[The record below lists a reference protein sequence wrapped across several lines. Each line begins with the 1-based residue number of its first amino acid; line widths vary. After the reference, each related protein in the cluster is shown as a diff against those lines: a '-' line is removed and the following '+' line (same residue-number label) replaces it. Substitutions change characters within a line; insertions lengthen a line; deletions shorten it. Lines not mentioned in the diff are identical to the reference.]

1 MTPPA
6 AAAAAGAASPATRAR
21 SSAPARP
28 RVAPP
33 RPRRVSGPAR
43 PPARPPASP
52 PAKRSS
58 RPSSRAQAERGLVPG
73 LLGALDGVS
82 RSGALDRLIRGR
94 IWIGVITFA
103 LIGIVTLQLLV
114 LQLNA
119 SIGRSLV
126 REAQLQ
132 RANAALSIESSEL
145 SGGERVE
152 TQAAHLGMQLVT
164 PGALH
169 FLTGSPRAYIARAA
183 AALKAPAHAASTSGE
198 AGDDDGG
205 RGYRH
210 GRPRIG
216 HAHRTVTVRR
226 CARHGRDAVHDPDRG
241 IGLELNRDRC
251 AVLGSGQPE
260 RLEHVLGN
268 VCDGG
273 GDLRAEAPAGAAV
286 AQAGGVGSGQPNGG
300 G

>member
-1 MTPPA
+1 VSPPA
-6 AAAAAGAASPATRAR
+6 AAAAAAPATRGR
-21 SSAPARP
+21 TGAPVRP

-33 RPRRVSGPAR
+33 RPRRISGPVR
-43 PPARPPASP
+43 

-58 RPSSRAQAERGLVPG
+58 RTSSQAQAAHGLVPS

-132 RANAALSIESSEL
+132 RADAALSIEGSEL
-145 SGGERVE
+145 AGGERVE
-152 TQAAHLGMQLVT
+152 TQAALLGMQLV
-164 PGALH
+164 PEGSLR
-169 FLTGSPRAYIARAA
+169 FLTDDPRANIARAA
-183 AALKAPAHAASTSGE
+183 AAVKARAHSTSSSGEAGARSTAAGTPVDASGAANEPASTGEAATTAASATSAVGETDPSSTTADAPISEPTGPSTSAASTSTPSE
-198 AGDDDGG
+198 ASATTT
-205 RGYRH
+205 
-210 GRPRIG
+210 P
-216 HAHRTVTVRR
+216 
-226 CARHGRDAVHDPDRG
+226 
-241 IGLELNRDRC
+241 
-251 AVLGSGQPE
+251 SS
-260 RLEHVLGN
+260 
-268 VCDGG
+268 
-273 GDLRAEAPAGAAV
+273 EAPAAAAV
-286 AQAGGVGSGQPNGG
+286 VQAGGVGSGQPNGG

>member
-6 AAAAAGAASPATRAR
+6 AAAAAAPATRGR
-21 SSAPARP
+21 STAPARP

-43 PPARPPASP
+43 TPS
-52 PAKRSS
+52 KRGSQAN
-58 RPSSRAQAERGLVPG
+58 SRAQAEHGLVPG

-126 REAQLQ
+126 RESQLQ
-132 RANAALSIESSEL
+132 RTNAALSIEGSEL
-145 SGGERVE
+145 AGGERVE
-152 TQAAHLGMQLVT
+152 TKAALLGMQLV
-164 PGALH
+164 PEGSLR
-169 FLTGSPRAYIARAA
+169 FLSDNPRADIARAA
-183 AALKAPAHAASTSGE
+183 AAVKARAHAASSSGE
-198 AGDDDGG
+198 IGATTTDASAGDASTATASEPSPAGEPG
-205 RGYRH
+205 TTAATQPTNAGES
-210 GRPRIG
+210 
-216 HAHRTVTVRR
+216 
-226 CARHGRDAVHDPDRG
+226 DPSSTTASAPTS
-241 IGLELNRDRC
+241 E
-251 AVLGSGQPE
+251 AAAPSTSSASAP
-260 RLEHVLGN
+260 
-268 VCDGG
+268 
-273 GDLRAEAPAGAAV
+273 AAATTSSEAPAGGAV
-286 AQAGGVGSGQPNGG
+286 DEAGGVGGGQPNGG

>member
-1 MTPPA
+1 VSPPA
-6 AAAAAGAASPATRAR
+6 AAAAAPATRGRTA
-21 SSAPARP
+21 APVRP

-33 RPRRVSGPAR
+33 RPRRISGPAR
-43 PPARPPASP
+43 A

-58 RPSSRAQAERGLVPG
+58 RAQAEHGLVPS

-132 RANAALSIESSEL
+132 RANAALSIEGSEL
-145 SGGERVE
+145 AGGERVE
-152 TQAAHLGMQLVT
+152 TQAALLGMQIVPEGSLR
-164 PGALH
+164 
-169 FLTGSPRAYIARAA
+169 FLTDNPRSNIARAA
-183 AALKAPAHAASTSGE
+183 AAVRARARAASNTAEGAATTPAAGATTSSGASSAASEPAPTGE
-198 AGDDDGG
+198 AGTTAATSTSAAGESDPSATTPDT
-205 RGYRH
+205 
-210 GRPRIG
+210 P
-216 HAHRTVTVRR
+216 ASEPVSPSTSTPPAPAAATRT
-226 CARHGRDAVHDPDRG
+226 P
-241 IGLELNRDRC
+241 
-251 AVLGSGQPE
+251 S
-260 RLEHVLGN
+260 
-268 VCDGG
+268 
-273 GDLRAEAPAGAAV
+273 EAPASAEV
-286 AQAGGVGSGQPNGG
+286 AQAGGVGAGQPNGG

>member
-6 AAAAAGAASPATRAR
+6 AATATAAASPATRAR
-21 SSAPARP
+21 STAPAGP

-33 RPRRVSGPAR
+33 RPRRISGPAR
-43 PPARPPASP
+43 P

-58 RPSSRAQAERGLVPG
+58 RPSSHVQAEHGLVPG

-82 RSGALDRLIRGR
+82 RSSALDRLIRGR

-145 SGGERVE
+145 AGGERVE
-152 TQAAHLGMQLVT
+152 TQAAHLGMQLVSA
-164 PGALH
+164 GALR
-169 FLTGSPRAYIARAA
+169 FLTGNPHAYIERAA
-183 AALKAPAHAASTSGE
+183 AVLKAPARVAASSGE
-198 AGDDDGG
+198 A
-205 RGYRH
+205 
-210 GRPRIG
+210 
-216 HAHRTVTVRR
+216 AATT
-226 CARHGRDAVHDPDRG
+226 AA
-241 IGLELNRDRC
+241 
-251 AVLGSGQPE
+251 AASGTGANTSGAATEPPPPS
-260 RLEHVLGN
+260 
-268 VCDGG
+268 
-273 GDLRAEAPAGAAV
+273 EAPATQSASPTGESGSSSAAAGAPASETAGPSASGTAPASSAAGAATPSEAPPGAAV

>member
-6 AAAAAGAASPATRAR
+6 AAAAAAPATRGR
-21 SSAPARP
+21 STAPVRP

-33 RPRRVSGPAR
+33 RPRRISGPAR
-43 PPARPPASP
+43 PPA
-52 PAKRSS
+52 KRG
-58 RPSSRAQAERGLVPG
+58 SRAGSNAQVERGLVPG

-132 RANAALSIESSEL
+132 RTNATLSIEGSEL
-145 SGGERVE
+145 AGGERVE
-152 TQAAHLGMQLVT
+152 TQAALLGMQLV
-164 PGALH
+164 PEGSLR
-169 FLTGSPRAYIARAA
+169 FLTDNPRADIARAA
-183 AALKAPAHAASTSGE
+183 AAVKARAHVVSSSGETGATTTAPSTDPSATAASAASEPSLTAETGTAAATPPTGATGESDPSSSTAGAPTSEAVAPSTSSASAPTAASTS
-198 AGDDDGG
+198 
-205 RGYRH
+205 
-210 GRPRIG
+210 
-216 HAHRTVTVRR
+216 
-226 CARHGRDAVHDPDRG
+226 
-241 IGLELNRDRC
+241 
-251 AVLGSGQPE
+251 S
-260 RLEHVLGN
+260 
-268 VCDGG
+268 
-273 GDLRAEAPAGAAV
+273 EAPAGGAV
-286 AQAGGVGSGQPNGG
+286 AEAGGVGSAQPNGG

>member
-1 MTPPA
+1 VTPPA
-6 AAAAAGAASPATRAR
+6 AAAAAAAPATRGR
-21 SSAPARP
+21 STAPVRP

-33 RPRRVSGPAR
+33 RPRRVSGPVR
-43 PPARPPASP
+43 P

-58 RPSSRAQAERGLVPG
+58 GAQTEHGLVPS

-132 RANAALSIESSEL
+132 RANAALSIEGSEL
-145 SGGERVE
+145 AGGERVE
-152 TQAAHLGMQLVT
+152 TQAALLGMQIVPEGSLR
-164 PGALH
+164 
-169 FLTGSPRAYIARAA
+169 FLTDNPRANVARAA
-183 AALKAPAHAASTSGE
+183 AAVKARVHAASNTAEDAATTPAASAPPSSEASGVASEPAPTGE
-198 AGDDDGG
+198 AANAAATSTSATGES
-205 RGYRH
+205 
-210 GRPRIG
+210 
-216 HAHRTVTVRR
+216 
-226 CARHGRDAVHDPDRG
+226 DPSATTPDTPASEPVSPG
-241 IGLELNRDRC
+241 TSTAPPAATTTPG
-251 AVLGSGQPE
+251 
-260 RLEHVLGN
+260 
-268 VCDGG
+268 
-273 GDLRAEAPAGAAV
+273 EAPVPAAV
-286 AQAGGVGSGQPNGG
+286 AQAGGVGAGQPNGG